1 MRKMIFTL
9 MLAVASSVWMMSEA
23 GERWC
28 MPTVR
33 SLIQT
38 WIRTEGIF
46 QSASAPCAEGEE
58 CPTCLT
64 IVLETDDKTY
74 YLVSESKEIVDL
86 LENVTIGTH
95 AIIEG
100 QPFSSKGIDYICV
113 SNCYVITEPIGQ
125 PTGVLGSWIAI
136 DDNQEVKTLI
146 IDRTFY
152 NSLGFRGLIRSYD
165 KEWGDLIYKQKGDR
179 LYVQQNCVMLDMP
192 GEEYNCISFSTT
204 YSVENDILTL
214 DSFMY
219 EYNKLIREFQLIRN
233 ESVSDNAEVL
243 ITGKWYVKSDDYSS
257 TYAIC
262 HTGRQGLISIFEIL
276 PNGDSKYLCDCKIE
290 QKEDGRWMLSPS
302 HSPWDDNFEEKYIL
316 CKLTMDE
323 MVWMEEVDGEQHF
336 TYFKHLDEA
345 DNESGLPTD
354 TIPLYARDDSG
365 SSTVDPVDPNQIYA
379 TLTGNVLTIHNR
391 TGAQVTFTLNN
402 TSVNNVA
409 ARVRA
414 NGQPTT
420 FTESISV
427 ELTEDGLYE
436 IWLTSEEWNYSVFGT
451 INYVR
456 SATTITKE
464 DPALTTKKVLRGTQI
479 LIERGDKTYTLTG
492 QEVK

>member
-1 MRKMIFTL
+1 
-9 MLAVASSVWMMSEA
+9 
-23 GERWC
+23 
-28 MPTVR
+28 
-33 SLIQT
+33 
-38 WIRTEGIF
+38 
-46 QSASAPCAEGEE
+46 
-58 CPTCLT
+58 
-64 IVLETDDKTY
+64 
-74 YLVSESKEIVDL
+74 
-86 LENVTIGTH
+86 
-95 AIIEG
+95 
-100 QPFSSKGIDYICV
+100 
-113 SNCYVITEPIGQ
+113 
-125 PTGVLGSWIAI
+125 
-136 DDNQEVKTLI
+136 
-146 IDRTFY
+146 
-152 NSLGFRGLIRSYD
+152 
-165 KEWGDLIYKQKGDR
+165 
-179 LYVQQNCVMLDMP
+179 
-192 GEEYNCISFSTT
+192 
-204 YSVENDILTL
+204 
-214 DSFMY
+214 
-219 EYNKLIREFQLIRN
+219 
-233 ESVSDNAEVL
+233 
-243 ITGKWYVKSDDYSS
+243 
-257 TYAIC
+257 
-262 HTGRQGLISIFEIL
+262 
-276 PNGDSKYLCDCKIE
+276 
-290 QKEDGRWMLSPS
+290 MLSPS

-409 ARVRA
+409 ARVRK
-414 NGQPTT
+414 NGQPTS